1 MKPAV
6 EEPCPLFAA
15 PIRPRHLVS
24 RLGPAQPPMLDSVTE
39 SDLTHKRFMNRE
51 IELDNRRTC
60 ELMQNALDILTEGS
74 RTADFRREFQYDEL
88 EQAAIQ
94 EALGIAMDFPSRQ
107 REAWEFM
114 ASMLTDMSEQ
124 LEQLDAPPLRSPSY
138 EAFLGLLCTKTVGW
152 TP

>member
-1 MKPAV
+1 
-6 EEPCPLFAA
+6 
-15 PIRPRHLVS
+15 
-24 RLGPAQPPMLDSVTE
+24 
-39 SDLTHKRFMNRE
+39 MNRE
-51 IELDNRRTC
+51 IEMDNRRTC
-60 ELMQNALDILTEGS
+60 DLMQNALDILTEGS

-114 ASMLTDMSEQ
+114 ASLRTDMSEQ
-124 LEQLDAPPLRSPSY
+124 LEQLDAPPLRFPSY
-138 EAFLGLLCTKTVGW
+138 ETFLGLLCTKTVGW